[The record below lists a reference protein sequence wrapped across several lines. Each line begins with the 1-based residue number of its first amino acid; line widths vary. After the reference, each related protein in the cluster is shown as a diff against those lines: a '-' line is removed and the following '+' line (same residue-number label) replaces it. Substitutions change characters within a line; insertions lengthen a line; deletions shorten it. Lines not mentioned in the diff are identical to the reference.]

1 MSVAR
6 ITIVKFKSQEAADK
20 AAESY
25 TTNAPS
31 EFPEAEQ
38 LIGLQSDG
46 NTLLAVSLYEN
57 QEAMERADA
66 ARDKRMSNP
75 EIASI
80 DTFVGAVRLNHSS

>member
-6 ITIVKFKSQEAADK
+6 ITIVTFKTEAAADQ
-20 AAESY
+20 AAASY
-25 TTNAPS
+25 IANAPG

-46 NTLLAVSLYEN
+46 NRLAAVSLYDS
-57 QEAMERADA
+57 QEAMDRADA

-75 EIASI
+75 EIISMETI
-80 DTFVGAVRLNHSS
+80 VGDVRLNHAN